1 MTIIRVGQAQVL
13 DVESIYN
20 KGLLL
25 RKHWCLKKVLL
36 RTFFQKPM
44 TYGADILKLTM
55 LLVYQITLLDS
66 DHPIQILLIST
77 ET

>member
-1 MTIIRVGQAQVL
+1 MTIIRVGQVL
-13 DVESIYN
+13 VVDVESIYN

-55 LLVYQITLLDS
+55 LLIYQGTFLDS
-66 DHPIQILLIST
+66 NNPIQILLIST